1 MLQEETLFKNFSD
14 EHFAWKFDGVEY
26 EFKAGEVKP
35 MTKAEALHFAKHL
48 VDREMLRD
56 KIKTNDASRPTYE
69 AKATEKVSVTIHTE
83 PEEAEN
89 GEEIVSTVR
98 FCDSC
103 DSKGKRHL
111 KGCSTLEEV
120 FEGLKD
126 GK

>member
-35 MTKAEALHFAKHL
+35 MTKTEAFHFAKHL

-56 KIKTNDASRPTYE
+56 KLKTNDASRPTYE
-69 AKATEKVSVTIHTE
+69 ARATEKVSVTIHTE
-83 PEEAEN
+83 PEIETEVVN
-89 GEEIVSTVR
+89 TVR

-103 DSKGKRHL
+103 ESKGKRHL
-111 KGCSTLEEV
+111 KGCSTLKEV
-120 FEGLKD
+120 FEGLED